1 VKWVKNCLKLSG
13 CLPVGITLTIIH
25 PMPLKRNEN
34 AWVFRLEK
42 CSIKYHDVKN
52 AGTSTA
58 FTSIK
63 FKYLLPEN
71 STEVN
76 ERP

>member
-1 VKWVKNCLKLSG
+1 VKKTIKNEDSV
-13 CLPVGITLTIIH
+13 CLPVGIKLTIIH
-25 PMPLKRNEN
+25 PMPLKKNEN
-34 AWVFRLEK
+34 AWVDRLEK
-42 CSIKYHDVKN
+42 CSMKYHDDKN
-52 AGTSTA
+52 AGISTA